1 MSFRSVVR
9 ALVCGVLTAA
19 APALAFDEQRLAAQ
33 GDRHF
38 AQLAGFDAIEAYEV
52 SKGSASASFVVMRRW
67 SGSGA
72 EVLIDVHE
80 PASLERLAIL
90 ITQNDDRSDDLFA
103 YFPAWRRVLR
113 LNARLAQAPIFD
125 LISLA
130 DVRPIAPGELEYSRL
145 DDEEVGGELCTVL
158 EGRPTHRGLGFERV
172 ELALSRESGFSLRTR
187 FFRSGREI
195 RRVLIAPKDLRR
207 YGDRLLPARRRILFD
222 PEGEPLQVELRN
234 IQTNPALPARLF
246 SHHNLMTQRF
256 PSF

>member
-1 MSFRSVVR
+1 MSFRGVTR
-9 ALVCGVLTAA
+9 ALVCAVVAGA
-19 APALAFDEQRLAAQ
+19 APALAFDERRLAAQ

-38 AQLAGFDAIEAYEV
+38 AQLSGFDAVEAYEV

-113 LNARLAQAPIFD
+113 LNPRLLQAPIFE

-145 DDEEVGGELCTVL
+145 EDEEVAGELCTVL
-158 EGRPTHRGLGFERV
+158 EGRPTHKGLGFERV
-172 ELALSRESGFSLRTR
+172 ELVLSRESGFSLRTS

-195 RRVLIAPKDLRR
+195 RRVLIAPEDLRR
-207 YGDRLLPARRRILFD
+207 YGQRLLPARRRILFD
-222 PEGEPLQVELRN
+222 PDGEPVRVELRN
-234 IQTNPALPARLF
+234 VRINPALPARLF